1 MALIDL
7 LGPYVRDAVTKTA
20 GKPDRR
26 GWVRCTI
33 PIESS
38 DDGLREL
45 LRLRDDVEV
54 LAPAA
59 LRAAMA
65 AALRSTLRR
74 YTSPA
79 APASVTRRR
88 ESA

>member
-1 MALIDL
+1 M
-7 LGPYVRDAVTKTA
+7 VKTA
-20 GKPDRR
+20 GKPDRH
-26 GWVRCTI
+26 GWVRCTS
-33 PIESS
+33 PLESC

-54 LAPAA
+54 IAPAA

-74 YTSPA
+74 YA
-79 APASVTRRR
+79 RAPRPQAPPR
-88 ESA
+88 